1 MIYSKRGPLW
11 ADLVW
16 KSALLN
22 KCEILED
29 LYTKDWCQRKGT
41 VGRPLANI
49 CDHMEQCGIPPFP
62 VQSEHGLTPI
72 REWCLFS
79 LPLLPFPHPHWA
91 VFLSMEMEGFDQIS
105 LQDAMDAA
113 YKTSQLNN
121 TRKDK
126 EYQNILPKMPCQRR
140 YQMWCGWEH
149 VAKQR
154 RPGRFYI
161 YIFYYLFI

>member
-72 REWCLFS
+72 RELRLFS
-79 LPLLPFPHPHWA
+79 LPLLPFPQPHWA
-91 VFLSMEMEGFDQIS
+91 VFWAWRWKVLTKYPSRMQWM
-105 LQDAMDAA
+105 LNV
-113 YKTSQLNN
+113 KTSQLNN

-149 VAKQR
+149 VAKHR

-161 YIFYYLFI
+161 YIYFIIN